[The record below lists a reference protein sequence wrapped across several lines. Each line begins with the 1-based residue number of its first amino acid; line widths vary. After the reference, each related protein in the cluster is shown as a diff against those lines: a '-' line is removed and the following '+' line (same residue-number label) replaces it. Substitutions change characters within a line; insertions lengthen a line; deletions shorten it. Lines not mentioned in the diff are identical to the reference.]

1 MRESNFQAK
10 LIQEIQERFPGSV
23 VMKNDPSYKQGFP
36 DILVLFKNRWAALE
50 VKRGSKASRRPNQE
64 YYVDKLGKMSY
75 ASFIYPENKEDV
87 LNEIQQ
93 SFGIR
98 RTTCV
103 PKC

>member
-98 RTTCV
+98 RTTRI

>member
-98 RTTCV
+98 RTTRV